1 MTAIDLTIPAREGM
15 DWIGRITTAWRSSTV
30 GIIETGRLLVEAK
43 AALAHGEFEKMVDAD
58 LPFSASTARRLMTI
72 ANDHRIANRA
82 HAHVL
87 PPSWMTLYELTKV
100 PDDVFEAKVADGT
113 INPGMPRKAV
123 PHIRLV
129 KPEPKKQRRA
139 KLVTEIEETQHD
151 RDVRMLLGVWGAACE
166 TARAEFLSIV
176 TNQN

>member
-1 MTAIDLTIPAREGM
+1 MTAIDLTIPARDGM

-166 TARAEFLSIV
+166 TARVEFLSTV

>member
-1 MTAIDLTIPAREGM
+1 MTAIDLTIPARDGM
-15 DWIGRITTAWRSSTV
+15 DWIGRITAAWRSSTV
-30 GIIETGRLLVEAK
+30 GIIETGRLLIEAR
-43 AALAHGEFEKMVDAD
+43 ASLAHGEFEKMVGAD

-82 HAHVL
+82 HVHVL
-87 PPSWMTLYELTKV
+87 PPSWGTLYELTKL

-129 KPEPKKQRRA
+129 KPGPKKPRRA
-139 KLVTEIEETQHD
+139 RLVAEIEETQHD